1 MGNLAYSEAADS
13 DHEQE
18 KTLNTA
24 KHSENSKTAD
34 PSNSLSSNTAQ
45 ISVDLDREETVGPKA
60 KGSLFDTMWELKKQA
75 EGFCSLHHL
84 YLSFHVSLTFKQI
97 QCVLEKRETER
108 DKKLKEEA
116 LILNSV
122 AEKTAL
128 KGVGE
133 IAMGIHYDK
142 PIQTG

>member
-1 MGNLAYSEAADS
+1 MERLLEIRRLCLVFRIA
-13 DHEQE
+13 
-18 KTLNTA
+18 
-24 KHSENSKTAD
+24 
-34 PSNSLSSNTAQ
+34 SSNLLLIAVT
-45 ISVDLDREETVGPKA
+45 
-60 KGSLFDTMWELKKQA
+60 LFFVSEKK
-75 EGFCSLHHL
+75 ES
-84 YLSFHVSLTFKQI
+84 
-97 QCVLEKRETER
+97 ER

-142 PIQTG
+142 PIETG